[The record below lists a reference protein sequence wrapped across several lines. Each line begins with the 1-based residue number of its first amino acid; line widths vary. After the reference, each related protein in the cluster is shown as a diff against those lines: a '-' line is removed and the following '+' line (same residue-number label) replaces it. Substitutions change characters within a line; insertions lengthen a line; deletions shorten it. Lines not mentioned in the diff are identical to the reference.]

1 MCVLGQT
8 VHIPGE
14 KQVEILLL
22 LSSLSDWTLDLQ
34 QIITA
39 TKTMSACDECYEG
52 KWWVPTRPTASQ
64 GWGPFEKVYL
74 RRRPGSGDLRR
85 QRKLS

>member
-1 MCVLGQT
+1 MHVLGQT
-8 VHIPGE
+8 VHILGE
-14 KQVEILLL
+14 KQVEVLLL
-22 LSSLSDWTLDLQ
+22 LSSLSDWILDLQ

-39 TKTMSACDECYEG
+39 MKTMLACDECYEG
-52 KWWVPTRPTASQ
+52 KWWVPTGRTMSR
-64 GWGPFEKVYL
+64 GWGPSEKVYL